1 MCLGSVCVCVCAR
14 VPCMLS
20 GTFWKLTPKW
30 SLSLSTYIS
39 PVFLPAF
46 SWSAKL
52 MDLFSEATSES
63 VYKPLCPC
71 LLKQN
76 ADSRV
81 NDYGSH
87 DSGGLVGPKFSGQ
100 TCRLEAQRGVP
111 VWVQRTASFLGEVNL
126 FLSKMSTDWMRPTH
140 LVRSNLL
147 YSKSTDLN
155 PNHVFK
161 IPSQQYLE

>member
-1 MCLGSVCVCVCAR
+1 MCLGCVCVCVYLACCQG
-14 VPCMLS
+14 PSKNWHPS
-20 GTFWKLTPKW
+20 G
-30 SLSLSTYIS
+30 
-39 PVFLPAF
+39 VFLCPHTF
-46 SWSAKL
+46 PLFFTCFLL

-87 DSGGLVGPKFSGQ
+87 DGGGLVGPKFSGQ
-100 TCRLEAQRGVP
+100 ACSLEAQRRAA
-111 VWVQRTASFLGEVNL
+111 VWVQRMASFLGEVNL

-140 LVRSNLL
+140 IVKSNLL

-155 PNHVFK
+155 LNHVFK
-161 IPSQQYLE
+161 TPSQHI